1 MTNWINTVS
10 REHVR
15 RAVEGGFTQADHGKP
30 DRLRRMGSGDRIAF
44 YSPKTDYPDG
54 DPLQAF
60 TAIGRLVG
68 DEVYQVE
75 ISADFRP
82 YRRNVEFLDCAET
95 PIKPLIDHLGFIEDK
110 KRWGFRFRFGLFQV
124 NDHDFEV
131 IAAAMTRSVA
141 GGAVSAA

>member
-15 RAVEGGFTQADHGKP
+15 RAVEGNFTQADHGKP
-30 DRLRRMGSGDRIAF
+30 DRLRRMSGGDRIAF
-44 YSPKTDYPDG
+44 YSPKTDYPEG

-68 DEVYQVE
+68 DEVYQVDM
-75 ISADFRP
+75 SADFHP
-82 YRRNVEFLDCAET
+82 YRRTVEFLDCAET
-95 PIKPLIDHLGFIEDK
+95 PIRPLIDHLNFIEDK

-124 NDHDFEV
+124 SDQDFEV
-131 IAAAMTRSVA
+131 IEAAMTRSVA
-141 GGAVSAA
+141 GGAASVA